1 MPFDNSGLIP
11 LLANSGFTI
20 WLYRTPDTRAA
31 ALAPNY
37 FTPADSRLAF
47 GDVILLQASDA
58 LTLTTVRP
66 GPTVPGGVV
75 VDTAAAPF
83 RVNRSAAQR
92 FSVRQMAT
100 AVAMTVLLAPLAG
113 GIVAGGQVLAEAR
126 VTGPVAQVS
135 AAEADAYFA
144 SRGRDSQ
151 LGAWASLQ
159 SETLDR
165 RETFEDRFEE
175 MRAKF
180 EGQDVPRPPHWGG
193 YRVTPKR
200 IEFWEDREHRLHHRR
215 LFLSNAGNWSE
226 SLLYP

>member
-1 MPFDNSGLIP
+1 MPFDNSGLTP

-31 ALAPNY
+31 ALAPDY

-135 AAEADAYFA
+135 FSIRDAAGTTVRGPQAA
-144 SRGRDSQ
+144 SVTAGT
-151 LGAWASLQ
+151 AIASLPAPNAG
-159 SETLDR
+159 S
-165 RETFEDRFEE
+165 
-175 MRAKF
+175 
-180 EGQDVPRPPHWGG
+180 G
-193 YRVTPKR
+193 YRLRVEAVGAPQVADTSPS
-200 IEFWEDREHRLHHRR
+200 FAVSPPYALLAQGGQTVLTQPGGRL
-215 LFLSNAGNWSE
+215 LI
-226 SLLYP
+226 

>member
-1 MPFDNSGLIP
+1 MPFDNSGLTP

-31 ALAPNY
+31 ALESDY
-37 FTPADSRLAF
+37 FTPAGSRLAL

-66 GPTVPGGVV
+66 GPVVPGGVV
-75 VDTAAAPF
+75 VDTATAPF
-83 RVNRSAAQR
+83 RLNRSAAQR

-135 AAEADAYFA
+135 FSIHDATGTTVRGPQAADVTAGTA
-144 SRGRDSQ
+144 S
-151 LGAWASLQ
+151 ASLPAPGAG
-159 SETLDR
+159 S
-165 RETFEDRFEE
+165 
-175 MRAKF
+175 
-180 EGQDVPRPPHWGG
+180 G
-193 YRVTPKR
+193 YRLRVEAVGAPQVADTSPP
-200 IEFWEDREHRLHHRR
+200 FAVSPPYALLAQGGQVVLTQSGGRL
-215 LFLSNAGNWSE
+215 LI
-226 SLLYP
+226 